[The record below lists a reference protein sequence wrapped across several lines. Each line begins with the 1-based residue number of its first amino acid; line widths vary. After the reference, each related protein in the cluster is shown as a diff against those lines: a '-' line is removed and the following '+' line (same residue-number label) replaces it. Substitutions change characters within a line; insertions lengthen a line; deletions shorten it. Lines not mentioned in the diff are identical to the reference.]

1 MARFPQ
7 TLVIT
12 ENSAQS
18 GNATTYPTQLRKLQT
33 KKLGDDMT
41 HSARVPTK
49 SVSGPTP

>member
-18 GNATTYPTQLRKLQT
+18 GNATIYPAQLHHHDGTGELKRYET
-33 KKLGDDMT
+33 T
-41 HSARVPTK
+41 E
-49 SVSGPTP
+49 